1 MQFLNLLL
9 LLPNFVLIKTL
20 KSLAVALQLFELS
33 DILILYFFHQICYHL
48 FEIPSLVL
56 QSFLMELKRH
66 SLIRLQFHLVLKIS
80 LNLDLNLMSLQLL
93 LLSSPFSI
101 QLNELLHLHQL
112 ILQVPYLPF
121 VHCFQGLDYMQ
132 QMVFDACYFIL
143 AGLLIF
149 YQLLLVALV
158 LLDVLLLQR

>member
-33 DILILYFFHQICYHL
+33 DILILYFFLQICYHL

-56 QSFLMELKRH
+56 QSCLMELKRH

-80 LNLDLNLMSLQLL
+80 LNLVLNLMSLQLL

-101 QLNELLHLHQL
+101 
-112 ILQVPYLPF
+112 
-121 VHCFQGLDYMQ
+121 
-132 QMVFDACYFIL
+132 
-143 AGLLIF
+143 
-149 YQLLLVALV
+149 
-158 LLDVLLLQR
+158 